1 MYYLKDVVKK
11 GCIIMKKKNVVTVL
25 FPLLFMTIIT
35 IISFSNMLDF
45 KGIDF
50 KGIFILSL
58 ILLFPLLFLLQG
70 IICAINNT
78 NLFLSL
84 GVSILNFI
92 ILLMVY
98 LNDSALIYVF
108 IYLTFGVIGYLI
120 TKSIVKIKSFKSNK
134 KVKLR

>member
-1 MYYLKDVVKK
+1 
-11 GCIIMKKKNVVTVL
+11 MKKKNVVTVL

-78 NLFLSL
+78 NVFLSL

-98 LNDSALIYVF
+98 LNESAAIYILIG
-108 IYLTFGVIGYLI
+108 LTLGAVGYLI
-120 TKSIVKIKSFKSNK
+120 TKLIVKIK
-134 KVKLR
+134 